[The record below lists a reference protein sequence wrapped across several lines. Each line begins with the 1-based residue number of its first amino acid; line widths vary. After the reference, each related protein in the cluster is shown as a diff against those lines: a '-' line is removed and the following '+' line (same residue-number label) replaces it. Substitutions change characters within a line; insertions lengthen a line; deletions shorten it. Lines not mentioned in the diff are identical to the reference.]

1 MRHSQLPVYSF
12 QIQLTP
18 PDLDPSEGGFD
29 MDIAAMDE
37 DEMEAHMKR
46 FQAGQVKL
54 AKSNPMLGDRLI
66 SIGREAM
73 LDGII

>member
-1 MRHSQLPVYSF
+1 M
-12 QIQLTP
+12 
-18 PDLDPSEGGFD
+18 DPSEGGFD
-29 MDIAAMDE
+29 MDIAAMDK

-54 AKSNPMLGDRLI
+54 AKSNHKLGDRLI
-66 SIGREAM
+66 SIGREAR